1 MALSR
6 IQIAIDKA
14 AFVKSLRANEGGEG
28 VFLTYGDILTFAAA
42 LGFQY
47 KKRIPFEKASRRDP
61 DPVLQEQFRDASI
74 IGLLAFA
81 ETQNAKILSLDE
93 ESDQQRAKIFQEYA
107 NGGLEILQEQ
117 LRGSVNHG
125 DQILLFLENLRE
137 NQNPDFEEFDLTRFL

>member
-117 LRGSVNHG
+117 LRGCVNHG

>member
-14 AFVKSLRANEGGEG
+14 EFVRSLRANERGEG
-28 VFLTYGDILTFAAA
+28 VFLTYGDVLAFAAA

-61 DPVLQEQFRDASI
+61 DPVLQEQFRDASL

-107 NGGLEILQEQ
+107 NGGLEILKEQ
-117 LRGSVNHG
+117 LCGSVNYG
-125 DQILLFLENLRE
+125 EQILLFLESIRKDQNLS
-137 NQNPDFEEFDLTRFL
+137 FEEFDLTKFL

>member
-14 AFVKSLRANEGGEG
+14 EFVRSLRANESGEG
-28 VFLTYGDILTFAAA
+28 VFLTYGDVLAFAAA
-42 LGFQY
+42 LGFHY
-47 KKRIPFEKASRRDP
+47 KKRVSFEKASRRDP
-61 DPVLQEQFRDASI
+61 DPVLQEQFRDASLI
-74 IGLLAFA
+74 SLLAFA

-117 LRGSVNHG
+117 LRGSVNYG
-125 DQILLFLENLRE
+125 EQILLFLESIKKDQNLS
-137 NQNPDFEEFDLTRFL
+137 FEEFDLTKFL

>member
-14 AFVKSLRANEGGEG
+14 AFVKSLRTNEGDEG

-47 KKRIPFEKASRRDP
+47 KKRIPFEKISRRDP

-81 ETQNAKILSLDE
+81 ETQNAKVLSLDE

-117 LRGSVNHG
+117 LRGSVNYG